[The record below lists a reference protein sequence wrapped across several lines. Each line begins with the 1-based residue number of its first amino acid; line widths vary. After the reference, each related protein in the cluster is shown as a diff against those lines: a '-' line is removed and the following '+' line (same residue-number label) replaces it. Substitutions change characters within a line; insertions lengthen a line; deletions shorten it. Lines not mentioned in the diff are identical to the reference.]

1 MKKILQKIPKNV
13 WILTGIILVGIF
25 LRTYNFHNFLRFN
38 PDQARDAGIVRNVVD
53 GKSSLPLLG
62 PKAGG
67 TEFRLGPFF
76 YYFEITSAKIF
87 GNFPDKM
94 AYPDLI
100 FSILSILILYLFL
113 RKYFSRNV
121 SLLSVALFAVS
132 FYAVHYSRFA
142 WNPNS
147 IPFYAMLFL
156 YTMSEISFNGKK
168 GKTFWWAIVLGIV
181 LGIGIQLHSLL
192 LFIFPIV
199 LVIYFTYLFFKK
211 NPAWKYIF
219 WVIFLA
225 LVINIPQIVSE
236 TDTGGKNIQAFFK
249 GVHTKSSR
257 SGTYVDKFVLDTVCH
272 IQADSFMIIPIGNDS
287 QCDFIDVTKNIKKN
301 SQKTNGLFKN
311 FILLSNIMV
320 AIVFSLGGYFLL
332 IYFWRRETNVEKKNF
347 LGLTLLYISM
357 FFLILIPLADEI
369 SFRFFLVTEFLPFIF
384 LALWMKFLNQYFGKK
399 GWIASILVIIV
410 LVAVN
415 IRFIENNF
423 AYLSGQRLVGNNGFE
438 DIKLSEVEFMSRF
451 IESHSSSTKN
461 VYLKGKAGELFKI
474 VKPINYFTKKR
485 GIKVVRL
492 RKNIQITKNDKLF
505 LLNIANNPKENVQ
518 LSQNIINIY
527 NILAFGQFAR
537 VRIYQLEVK

>member
-13 WILTGIILVGIF
+13 WILTVIILVGIF

-38 PDQARDAGIVRNVVD
+38 PDQARDAGIVRNVVG
-53 GKSSLPLLG
+53 GKSNLPLLG

-67 TEFRLGPFF
+67 TEFRLGPVF
-76 YYFEITSAKIF
+76 YYFEIANAKIF

-100 FSILSILILYLFL
+100 TSILSIGLLYLFL
-113 RKYFSRNV
+113 RKYFSQNI
-121 SLLSVALFAVS
+121 SLLSAALFSVS

-147 IPFYAMLFL
+147 IPFYVLLFL
-156 YTMSEISFNGKK
+156 YAMAEISFNGKK

-192 LFIFPIV
+192 LFIFPIISV
-199 LVIYFTYLFFKK
+199 VYFAYLFFKK

-219 WVIFLA
+219 LVVVLA
-225 LVINIPQIVSE
+225 LIMNVPQIVSE
-236 TDTGGKNIQAFFK
+236 ANTGGKNIQAFFK

-301 SQKTNGLFKN
+301 NQKTNPLFKN
-311 FILLSNIMV
+311 FILLSDIMM
-320 AIVFSLGGYFLL
+320 ALIFTLGGYFLL

-399 GWIASILVIIV
+399 GWIASVLVIIV

-415 IRFIENNF
+415 IRSIENNF
-423 AYLSGQRLVGNNGFE
+423 AYLSGQRLVGSNGFE

-451 IESHSSSTKN
+451 IELHSSSTKN
-461 VYLKGKAGELFKI
+461 VYLKGKARELFKI
-474 VKPINYFTKKR
+474 VKPINYFTKKK

-537 VRIYQLEVK
+537 VRIYQLEIK